1 MGFVLLSIYFGPVC
15 VRSFD
20 FHNSS
25 RKESKSNRRHPPVEV
40 GSVGQVGKA
49 SCSTQVR
56 ATTVNAV
63 VHDVTAPMD
72 MVR

>member
-1 MGFVLLSIYFGPVC
+1 MYAHSTFTIRPV
-15 VRSFD
+15 R
-20 FHNSS
+20 
-25 RKESKSNRRHPPVEV
+25 NRNRIEDSW
-40 GSVGQVGKA
+40 GRWGQVGKD

-63 VHDVTAPMD
+63 VHDVTAPME